1 MRGGEGEREGERT
14 NRKRETDGERR
25 LTRSGVAHG
34 GESNAEKA
42 LHNLAPDRTKTERLP
57 GGRHCPTQ
65 HQTVVAIFLHT
76 A

>member
-1 MRGGEGEREGERT
+1 MIGGGRERGGENEQKKR
-14 NRKRETDGERR
+14 NRDGERR

-57 GGRHCPTQ
+57 GSRHCPTQ